1 MGVKKLVDAAQN
13 VAIRAVAGAG
23 SGGEYFRALIINCGD
38 GHTDLLSPA
47 AIYDVGTQLVLNWG
61 ERLSYVQLNRMIQ
74 TTSSFTRFEYQA
86 IDIPSSEKDLI
97 KEVRNSK
104 A

>member
-1 MGVKKLVDAAQN
+1 MCHSAASSRTRVGVVVCFKFNDEDWKLGEIRWMMDLRSEGVTMGVKKLVDAAQN

-47 AIYDVGTQLVLNWG
+47 AIYDVGTQLVLNW
-61 ERLSYVQLNRMIQ
+61 
-74 TTSSFTRFEYQA
+74 
-86 IDIPSSEKDLI
+86 
-97 KEVRNSK
+97 
-104 A
+104 